1 MSPERSLTRR
11 VAPDPYDYLPP
22 LPAFSLTSTD
32 LVDGQRVPL
41 DHVHTSAGG
50 ANISPELSW
59 SGFPPETASF
69 VVTCFDPDAPTPCG
83 YWHWVVVDI
92 PATVTHLPAGAGESD
107 ATLLG
112 GYHITTDMGSAA
124 FGGSAPPPGDMT
136 HRYMYVVHAVDV
148 ASLELPP
155 GANATVA
162 AFYLAFHAI
171 ARARLTVTYDH

>member
-1 MSPERSLTRR
+1 MTSVNPLARQ
-11 VAPDPYDYLPP
+11 VGPDPYDFLPP
-22 LPAFSLTSTD
+22 LPGFELSSPD
-32 LVDGQRVPL
+32 LVEGERVAL
-41 DHVHTSAGG
+41 AHVHTSAGG
-50 ANISPELSW
+50 QNISPALSW
-59 SGFPPETASF
+59 SGFPPGTASF

-92 PATVTHLPAGAGESD
+92 PASVTSLPAGAGQSD
-107 ATLLG
+107 ATLPG
-112 GYHITTDMGSAA
+112 GYHITSDMGSAA
-124 FGGSAPPPGDMT
+124 FGGSAPPPGDMP

-148 ASLELPP
+148 PSLELPE